1 MDEPRFCLRFLY
13 HFGDDVGLEP
23 KAQQATTKQ
32 IRQLTLAVRLSHI
45 SRNDEN
51 CKLRVILAYQ
61 RCAGDARGF
70 ESVKTVALHDGQ
82 TPVSGCTPTA
92 PVCSRSVGAFPLVL
106 HFWILS
112 PKGFA
117 GQLFCEWLP
126 PTMFVL
132 EVNRKDDAGSKS
144 ETRKSKVG

>member
-82 TPVSGCTPTA
+82 TPVSGCTPT
-92 PVCSRSVGAFPLVL
+92 VCSRVFPVCRCVSPRAPLL
-106 HFWILS
+106 DPK
-112 PKGFA
+112 PKGFCRA
-117 GQLFCEWLP
+117 AILRVTTAYNVCPRG
-126 PTMFVL
+126 
-132 EVNRKDDAGSKS
+132 
-144 ETRKSKVG
+144 